1 MIVEATYGVNRHM
14 PREER
19 EKRFTSQIAA
29 IVKRGGRCLLP
40 VVALGRAQE
49 LLLILEE
56 YWERHPEL
64 SNVPIYQT
72 SGLARRAMTI
82 FQTYIEMMSEDI
94 RTAFQVSNP
103 FVLKYV
109 FTRRHWSHRLPSSS
123 LHRTPASTGTSRTS
137 SLATPLTTWAHV
149 SCSPRPPCCRADSAA
164 SCLKP
169 GARTDATASSSPIL
183 PSRARLPRK
192 FSASLLKSPHGLAFG

>member
-1 MIVEATYGVNRHM
+1 MVWVDGAGGLRVKYKSRLHSNSTNPTIAPVIVEATYGVNRHL
-14 PREER
+14 PREDR

-49 LLLILEE
+49 LLLILDE
-56 YWERHPEL
+56 YWDRHPEL

-82 FQTYIEMMSEDI
+82 FQTYIEMMSDDI
-94 RTAFQVSNP
+94 RAAFQVANP

-109 FTRRHWSHRLPSSS
+109 ARWWVLR
-123 LHRTPASTGTSRTS
+123 
-137 SLATPLTTWAHV
+137 
-149 SCSPRPPCCRADSAA
+149 CCGGR
-164 SCLKP
+164 
-169 GARTDATASSSPIL
+169 
-183 PSRARLPRK
+183 
-192 FSASLLKSPHGLAFG
+192 